1 MDGVISSHKYK
12 LQIPRDSEVFITIHQ
27 MSKSKGDF
35 KPYVTI
41 QFLKSLLC
49 MLTPRNKRIYTSKNC
64 ENIHVKK
71 SKNLEIRVSE

>member
-1 MDGVISSHKYK
+1 MDGVISSHQYK

-27 MSKSKGDF
+27 MAKSKGVF

-49 MLTPRNKRIYTSKNC
+49 
-64 ENIHVKK
+64 
-71 SKNLEIRVSE
+71 